1 MEDKKL
7 IIFLDSGDTIIDEGT
22 EIRDD
27 NGIVIN
33 ANVIPGADIMIR
45 TLYEKGYTLALVADG
60 LAQSFRNMFTQHNI
74 INYFSA
80 LIYSEDVG
88 ICKPSEKMFNAAMEA
103 LGLSSNDYN
112 RRAGTHREAIF

>member
-27 NGIVIN
+27 NGIVID

-45 TLYEKGYTLALVADG
+45 TLYERGYTLALVADG

-88 ICKPSEKMFNAAMEA
+88 ICKMQVK
-103 LGLSSNDYN
+103 G
-112 RRAGTHREAIF
+112 REM